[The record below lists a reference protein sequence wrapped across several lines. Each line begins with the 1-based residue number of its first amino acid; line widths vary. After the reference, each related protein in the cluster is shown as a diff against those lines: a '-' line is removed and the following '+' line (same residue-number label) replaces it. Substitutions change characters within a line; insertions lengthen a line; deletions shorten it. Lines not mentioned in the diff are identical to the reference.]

1 MDIVKYKKIL
11 KEIIYIISGV
21 VKNLPLKKI
30 VHEILDLL
38 IVNMYMLG
46 MILNASYENFFD
58 FIDGFNVLN
67 SVKR

>member
-1 MDIVKYKKIL
+1 
-11 KEIIYIISGV
+11 
-21 VKNLPLKKI
+21 
-30 VHEILDLL
+30 
-38 IVNMYMLG
+38 MYMLG